1 MKQYLYP
8 GMLLGTIVL
17 AGFSVNEATESQ
29 VKEEIAEELE
39 GEQRVKVK
47 PIFETS
53 KGKVGLETPLELNQ
67 EQKEEIT

>member
-1 MKQYLYP
+1 MKKHLYP

-47 PIFETS
+47 LVETA
-53 KGKVGLETPLELNQ
+53 KGKVGLETTLELNQ